1 MPKTDINNALRGYSQ
16 PTDNRRRMAVETTTL
31 MTGSDYDLTG
41 ERSNLEVRAIPIEKI
56 RKREINEFSES
67 DIMPLAESIRLYGLI
82 NPLSVVHHPEEDI
95 YVISAGHRRFD
106 AVSMLHEEEPSNPAW
121 QTIDCCVYEIT
132 SDAFKLAQGLPY
144 ITAEQEDGIY
154 RDSNLQNRQLSYSDV
169 AHQIRFILNRFEDP
183 AYFERIRSR
192 AAENGVV
199 TKTKADRV
207 RLVVSVLSTQ
217 NYEGWS
223 RETIRQYM
231 KIRDSG
237 REDILE
243 KIEKEDYP
251 VNRGYKEIIEA
262 QNQKR
267 RRITNKLKLLK
278 TAVEDFCSEAE
289 DRVYDLREQ
298 SELRQLINALE
309 EVLRKNEE
317 I

>member
-1 MPKTDINNALRGYSQ
+1 MPKTDIKNALRGYSQ

-41 ERSNLEVRAIPIEKI
+41 DRSKLEVRAIPIEKL
-56 RKREINEFSES
+56 RKREINEFSET

-95 YVISAGHRRFD
+95 YIISAGHRRFD
-106 AVSMLHEEEPSNPAW
+106 AVSMLHDEEPSNPEW

-132 SDAFKLAQGLPY
+132 DDKFKLAQGLPY

-154 RDSNLQNRQLSYSDV
+154 RDSNLQSRQLSYSDV

-183 AYFERIRSR
+183 EYFERIRSR
-192 AAENGVV
+192 AAEEGIN
-199 TKTKADRV
+199 TKTKADKV
-207 RLVVSVLSTQ
+207 RLIVSVLSTQ

-267 RRITNKLKLLK
+267 KRITNKLKLLR
-278 TAVEDFCSEAE
+278 TAVEDFQAEAE
-289 DRVYDLREQ
+289 DRAYDLREQ
-298 SELRQLINALE
+298 RELRELIHILE
-309 EVLRKNEE
+309 EILRKNEE